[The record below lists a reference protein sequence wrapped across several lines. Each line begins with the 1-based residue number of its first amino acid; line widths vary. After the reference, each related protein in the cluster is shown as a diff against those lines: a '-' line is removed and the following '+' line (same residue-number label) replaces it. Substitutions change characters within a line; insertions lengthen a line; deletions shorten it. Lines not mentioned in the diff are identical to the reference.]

1 VEPSDTIVSIKA
13 KIQDQQR
20 IILDGK
26 QLNSGSKLADYNIHK
41 DSTLHLD
48 LCPPGGMQVFV
59 KALPSKTM
67 RLKLWP
73 ADTIGHGKAMI
84 QDQQRLFFDGKQLE
98 DGRTLAGYRVR
109 KESTLHLDF
118 GMRICV
124 ETFAGQTIK
133 LEVEPSDTIQ
143 YVQER
148 IQGQPILVFDGKEL
162 QDDQTLADYD
172 IQKGSHCTLISARPM
187 AVQIFKKMLAC
198 RTRILCHTKG
208 SMKAKILDNVLILQ
222 QSVPHI
228 WLEAV

>member
-1 VEPSDTIVSIKA
+1 MQVEPSDTIVSIKA

-98 DGRTLAGYRVR
+98 DGRLLVTMSGKIPPCTLTLACGFV
-109 KESTLHLDF
+109 
-118 GMRICV
+118 
-124 ETFAGQTIK
+124 
-133 LEVEPSDTIQ
+133 
-143 YVQER
+143 
-148 IQGQPILVFDGKEL
+148 
-162 QDDQTLADYD
+162 
-172 IQKGSHCTLISARPM
+172 
-187 AVQIFKKMLAC
+187 
-198 RTRILCHTKG
+198 
-208 SMKAKILDNVLILQ
+208 
-222 QSVPHI
+222 
-228 WLEAV
+228 

>member
-1 VEPSDTIVSIKA
+1 
-13 KIQDQQR
+13 
-20 IILDGK
+20 
-26 QLNSGSKLADYNIHK
+26 
-41 DSTLHLD
+41 
-48 LCPPGGMQVFV
+48 V

-172 IQKGSHCTLISARPM
+172 IQKGSTLYLDLCLPDGSAN
-187 AVQIFKKMLAC
+187 L
-198 RTRILCHTKG
+198 
-208 SMKAKILDNVLILQ
+208 
-222 QSVPHI
+222 
-228 WLEAV
+228 

>member
-1 VEPSDTIVSIKA
+1 
-13 KIQDQQR
+13 
-20 IILDGK
+20 
-26 QLNSGSKLADYNIHK
+26 
-41 DSTLHLD
+41 
-48 LCPPGGMQVFV
+48 M

-73 ADTIGHGKAMI
+73 ADTIAHVKAMI

-124 ETFAGQTIK
+124 KKFAGQTTK

-148 IQGQPILVFDGKEL
+148 IQGQPILVFDGK
-162 QDDQTLADYD
+162 
-172 IQKGSHCTLISARPM
+172 
-187 AVQIFKKMLAC
+187 V
-198 RTRILCHTKG
+198 
-208 SMKAKILDNVLILQ
+208 
-222 QSVPHI
+222 
-228 WLEAV
+228 

>member
-1 VEPSDTIVSIKA
+1 MQVEPSDTIVSVKA

-98 DGRTLAGYRVR
+98 DGRTLAGYHVR
-109 KESTLHLDF
+109 KDSTLHLDF

-172 IQKGSHCTLISARPM
+172 IQKGSTLYLDLCLPDGSAN
-187 AVQIFKKMLAC
+187 L
-198 RTRILCHTKG
+198 
-208 SMKAKILDNVLILQ
+208 
-222 QSVPHI
+222 
-228 WLEAV
+228 